1 MKFTIRPAL
10 PSDIPSIV
18 ALDISANKETS
29 ALITMQLLSPA
40 DLTAFFTTRYSNYLA
55 FPARYQYLVATTPD
69 DKIAGFLV
77 GVAPKR
83 EDDATEPMP
92 VLPDDEGVKKLLAWF
107 FGESARDKKLYFT
120 ENMWQLES
128 LQVSPEFQRRGV
140 GSLLL
145 AKWFTEVD
153 ASEGTT
159 FVRAS
164 AKGRGLYQRFGWVQQ
179 GIWSLDV
186 SAWGRDEP
194 IINYNMVR
202 KAAKEQVSA

>member
-40 DLTAFFTTRYSNYLA
+40 DLTTFFTTRYSNYLA
-55 FPARYQYLVATTPD
+55 FPARYQYLVAATPD

-92 VLPDDEGVKKLLAWF
+92 VLPDDERVKKLLAWF

-120 ENMWQLES
+120 ENMW
-128 LQVSPEFQRRGV
+128 
-140 GSLLL
+140 LL

-164 AKGRGLYQRFGWVQQ
+164 AKGRGLYQRFDWVQQ

>member
-29 ALITMQLLSPA
+29 ALITMQLLPPA
-40 DLTAFFTTRYSNYLA
+40 DLTTFFTTRYSNYLA

-120 ENMWQLES
+120 ENMW
-128 LQVSPEFQRRGV
+128 
-140 GSLLL
+140 LL

-164 AKGRGLYQRFGWVQQ
+164 AKGRGLYQRFDWVQQ

>member
-1 MKFTIRPAL
+1 MTFIIRQAL

-18 ALDISANKETS
+18 AVDISANKETS
-29 ALITMQLLSPA
+29 ALITMQVLSLE
-40 DLTAFFTTRYSNYLA
+40 DLAAFFTRRYSNYLS
-55 FPARYQYLVATTPD
+55 FPVRYQYLVAITPYD
-69 DKIAGFLV
+69 EIAGFLV

-92 VLPDDEGVKKLLAWF
+92 VLPDDERVKKLLIWF
-107 FGESARDKKLYFT
+107 FGESAKDKKLYFT
-120 ENMWQLES
+120 EDMWQLES
-128 LQVSPEFQRRGV
+128 LQVSPKFQRRGV

-145 AKWFTEVD
+145 ANWLTEVD
-153 ASEGTT
+153 ALDGKT

-164 AKGRGLYQRFGWVQQ
+164 LKGRSLYERFGWIQE

-186 SAWGRDEP
+186 SGWGRDEP

-202 KAAKEQVSA
+202 AATKERVST